1 MNMTPRADKPA
12 LGLADVVSLGVGII
26 IGAGIFRLP
35 KDVFANSPDVATGMG
50 LWVLGGL
57 LAAAGALCYAELA
70 SAYPHSSGE
79 YVYLRK
85 AYGPF
90 VGFAF
95 AWAMLTVIRTG
106 ASIAPIA
113 YVFAE
118 YAQRLHDFGP
128 KSKLIYVTAA
138 IGGLT
143 LVNALGI
150 HPGRRTQN
158 TLTLAKVLG
167 LAGIV
172 VAGLYLYLPSSE
184 LIVPAPLAA
193 KSDSSLLFALV
204 LVLWAYS
211 GWHEV
216 AYVVAD
222 LRNHH
227 RNFAWAILL
236 GVGAVAVV
244 YVAVNA
250 ALLAGLGWNDV
261 RRSDAVGAELLKRAL
276 GAPGEKTLAA
286 LVIISTLGAVN
297 GTILTGG
304 RFFSGFGELHP
315 GFGWL
320 SGGRT
325 RRGAPLVALV
335 AQAAI
340 SLGMVVLVET
350 GDVWKAWVAERLHG
364 FGVDLPLDFAKPTD
378 GFETLVACTAPVF
391 WFFFLL
397 TSGALFILRVKEPD
411 RPRPFR
417 VPAFPIV
424 GVLFSACC
432 LFMLYQ
438 SSVYAAQQRPAEAVV
453 VGALLLLG
461 LPVYVA
467 GRRGHFEQ
475 GKRDENRNH

>member
-1 MNMTPRADKPA
+1 MTTRAEKPA
-12 LGLADVVSLGVGII
+12 LRLFDVVSLGVGII

-35 KDVFANSPDVATGMG
+35 KDVFGSVPDAATGMG
-50 LWVLGGL
+50 LWVLGGF

-70 SAYPHSSGE
+70 GAYPHSSGE

-90 VGFAF
+90 VGFGF

-128 KSKLIYVTAA
+128 NSKLIYVTAA

-143 LVNALGI
+143 LVNAFGI

-158 TLTLAKVLG
+158 ALTLAKVLG

-172 VAGLYLYLPSSE
+172 IAGLYLYLPSSE
-184 LIVPAPLAA
+184 LIVPAPMAA
-193 KSDSSLLFALV
+193 KSDSSLVLALV

-261 RRSDAVGAELLKRAL
+261 RRSDAVGAELLRRAL

-320 SGGRT
+320 CGGRT

-335 AQAAI
+335 AQATI

-350 GDVWKAWVAERLHG
+350 GDVWKAWLAERLQG
-364 FGVDLPLDFAKPTD
+364 FGVTLPLDFAKPTD

-397 TSGALFILRVKEPD
+397 TSGALFILRAKEPD

-417 VPAFPIV
+417 VPALPIV
-424 GVLFSACC
+424 GVVFTACC

-438 SSVYAAQQRPAEAVV
+438 STQYAAQQRPAEAVV

-467 GRRGHFEQ
+467 GRRGHFER
-475 GKRDENRNH
+475 GTTDENQNR

>member
-1 MNMTPRADKPA
+1 MANQPARPA

-35 KDVFANSPDVATGMG
+35 KDVFANSPDAGTGIG

-70 SAYPHSSGE
+70 SSYPHSSGE

-90 VGFAF
+90 VGFGF

-128 KSKLIYVTAA
+128 NSKLIYVTAA

-143 LVNALGI
+143 FVNALGI

-172 VAGLYLYLPSSE
+172 VTGLYLYVHPASE
-184 LIVPAPLAA
+184 LIIEAPAAPAADRSLILAM
-193 KSDSSLLFALV
+193 V

-216 AYVVAD
+216 AYVVTD

-227 RNFAWAILL
+227 RSFAWAILL
-236 GVGAVAVV
+236 GVGAVAIV

-250 ALLAGLGWNDV
+250 ALLAGLGWTDV
-261 RRSDAVGAELLKRAL
+261 RKSDAVGAELLNRAL
-276 GAPGEKTLAA
+276 GATGEKTLAA
-286 LVIISTLGAVN
+286 LVVISTLGAVN

-350 GDVWKAWVAERLHG
+350 GDIWKARVADGLHS
-364 FGVDLPLDFAKPTD
+364 FGVELPLDFAKKTD

-417 VPAFPIV
+417 LPAFPVV
-424 GVLFSACC
+424 GVLFSTCC

-438 SSVYAAQQRPAEAVV
+438 SSAYAAAQRPAEAVV
-453 VGALLLLG
+453 VGSLLLLG
-461 LPVYVA
+461 LPVYVV

-475 GKRDENRNH
+475 GKANDDQDR